1 MSTTQT
7 QAVGTPDTK
16 PTVITML
23 ASVEEAK
30 PVSKPRQP
38 ALTPATEMDLERSG
52 LNAEMIGAMGIRC
65 LTERMHL
72 KELLGRD
79 DFEPGETG
87 YRIPYLNRAGKPT
100 PHFNVRLLKGVP
112 RPDDSGK
119 RIKYL
124 KPAGSPNLVYF
135 PPGIDVLLSA
145 NDYVIITEGEKKAAK
160 AVQEGFPCVAIGGV
174 WNWMDQAAREIEK
187 QKGKKASYASLPLKD
202 LTDLAASHKVVLLFD
217 SDADQNK
224 SVRQA
229 LNTLK
234 DALLFRGV
242 KWVKKLDMP
251 RPSDEGT
258 EAKIG
263 LDDLLL
269 HSQGAELLKLRLA
282 ELATLPSDPI
292 SPLKHFKYAEDS
304 KGKPL
309 HYIVPNTG
317 GAGQDSN
324 VILKQVER
332 EDSDGF
338 MVRSVVNLAT
348 TRIWVERI
356 ITDVD
361 TDECRYEM
369 GFVPLAEREPR
380 YLTGGAEMLTFSGSN
395 SIYTDRG
402 ALVLSK
408 DKPALEAFWHACQ
421 TSGAVKKGKGSSQR
435 GWMEIDGVT
444 GYLTA
449 GGVILQDAQYDGHH
463 PDAPIVPIPVGAADN
478 ILAKNMQSQG
488 SVREWATAMATR
500 VLSHPLPSL
509 MCGAGV
515 AGLLRHWCPDSENF
529 IVHLYGQSSG
539 GKTSALK
546 ACASIFGHPDKLKE
560 TWRTTDNALESKLI
574 ARNDGVVFLDECSQQ
589 KDEKVLE
596 DAAYLIG
603 NGTQKSRASRD
614 GGERQTRSFRVVA
627 LSTGEEVLF
636 KDAKKGGQ
644 EVRTLEVAANAG
656 GNLWGQATA
665 HEIET
670 LMRVLGSNHGWGLAP
685 LVALILKREAERAGY
700 WKESMRSILASY
712 RAALPAKA
720 PDIVVRRCK
729 HYALITVGYRLLL
742 DVVGELSGDR
752 DCQKQNQMRMDQFAD
767 FVVKNLLVLKTDQFS
782 KSENETMLEAFK
794 EGLVI
799 HAAHIHT
806 GEAGKTYGEVWA
818 LMTSKG
824 NLVVLPT
831 MLGKFASKYDKHR
844 LLAAL
849 QEAGV
854 VPAKLT
860 STRFQKGASPLP
872 VWSVDTTKL

>member
-7 QAVGTPDTK
+7 QAVGTPDNK

-23 ASVEEAK
+23 ATVEEAK

-38 ALTPATEMDLERSG
+38 VLKPAAEMDLERSG

-65 LTERMHL
+65 LTERMQL

-79 DFEPGETG
+79 DFESGETG
-87 YRIPYLNRAGKPT
+87 YRIPYLDRDGKPT

-112 RPDDSGK
+112 RPDGSGK

-135 PPGIDVLLSA
+135 PPGVDGLLSA

-174 WNWMDQAAREIEK
+174 WNWMDQAARDIEK

-202 LTDLAASHKVVLLFD
+202 LTDLAGSHKVVLLFD

-224 SVRQA
+224 SVQQA

-234 DALLFRGV
+234 DALLFRKGQ
-242 KWVKKLDMP
+242 WVKMMDMP
-251 RPSDEGT
+251 RPIDVDVAT
-258 EAKIG
+258 KIG

-269 HSQGAELLKLRLA
+269 HPKGVEMLKLRLV
-282 ELATLPSDPI
+282 ELASSKSDNI
-292 SPLKHFKYAEDS
+292 RPLKSFKYSVDS

-309 HYIVPNTG
+309 HYVVPNTG
-317 GAGQDSN
+317 GDGVGSN
-324 VILKQVER
+324 VIQKEVEL
-332 EDSDGF
+332 EDSDGS
-338 MVRSVVNLAT
+338 MRSVLVTVAN

-369 GFVPLAEREPR
+369 GFVPLAKGREPR

-402 ALVLSK
+402 AQVVSK

-421 TSGAVKKGKGSSQR
+421 TCGAVKMGKGSSQR
-435 GWMEIDGVT
+435 GWMEIEGVS

-449 GGVILQDAQYDGHH
+449 AGVILKDAQYDGHH

-478 ILAKNMQSQG
+478 ALAKNMQSAG
-488 SVREWATAMATR
+488 NVREWAIAMTTR
-500 VLSHPLPSL
+500 VLTHPLPSL

-515 AGLLRHWCPDSENF
+515 AGLLRYWCPDSENF

-614 GGERQTRSFRVVA
+614 GGERQTLSFRVVA

-644 EVRTLEVAANAG
+644 EVRTLEVAANTG
-656 GNLWGQATA
+656 GNLWGHATA
-665 HEIET
+665 YEIET
-670 LMRVLGSNHGWGLAP
+670 LMRELGSNHGWGLAP
-685 LVALILKREAERAGY
+685 LVALVLKREAERSGY
-700 WKESMRSILASY
+700 WKESMRSILSSY
-712 RAALPAKA
+712 RSALPAKA

-729 HYALITVGYRLLL
+729 HYALITVGYGLLL
-742 DVVGELSGDR
+742 EVVGELSGDR
-752 DCQKQNQMRMDQFAD
+752 DCQKQNQDRMNQFAD
-767 FVVKNLLVLKTDQFS
+767 FVAKNLLVLKTDQFS
-782 KSENETMLEAFK
+782 ESENETMLEAFK
-794 EGLVI
+794 EGLAI
-799 HAAHIHT
+799 YAAHIHT
-806 GEAGKTYGEVWA
+806 GEVGKTYSEVWA
-818 LMTSKG
+818 FMNSKG
-824 NLVVLPT
+824 ELAVLPSK
-831 MLGKFASKYDKHR
+831 LGKFAPSYDKHR

-849 QEAGV
+849 QEVGA
-854 VPAKLT
+854 VPPKKT
-860 STRFQKGASPLP
+860 CRRFQGSNPQ
-872 VWSVDTTKL
+872 VWLVDTTKL